1 MSGVIVHTMELGAL
15 QTNCYIV
22 ADPESKKA
30 VVIDPADSGGT
41 IWSVL
46 KTKGWFPE
54 KILLTH
60 GHCDHIGGVNELQ
73 ELSGADVCV
82 HSEDRDML
90 EHAEMNLSIFVGTSY
105 VCHGPFKEIEE
116 KDTIDAGAV
125 TLTVVHT
132 PGHSPG
138 SVSYVGN
145 DFVIAGDTLFRG
157 SVGRTDFPGSS
168 GEQLLTSIREK
179 LIALDEK
186 MTVYPGHGLST
197 TIGREMREN
206 PFLAGDQSYI

>member
-22 ADPESKKA
+22 ADPGTNKA

-60 GHCDHIGGVNELQ
+60 GHCDHISGVNELQ
-73 ELSGADVCV
+73 GLSGADVYV
-82 HSEDRDML
+82 HSQDREML
-90 EHAEMNLSIFVGTSY
+90 EHADKNLSIFVGESY
-105 VCHGPFKEIEE
+105 VCKGPFVEFEENHVIE
-116 KDTIDAGAV
+116 TGSIS
-125 TLTVVHT
+125 LTVHHT
-132 PGHSPG
+132 PGHSAG
-138 SVSYVGN
+138 SVSFARS
-145 DFVIAGDTLFRG
+145 DFVIVGDTLFRG

-168 GEQLLTSIREK
+168 SEQLLESIREK
-179 LIALDEK
+179 LLVLDEK
-186 MTVYPGHGLST
+186 TTVYPGHGLST